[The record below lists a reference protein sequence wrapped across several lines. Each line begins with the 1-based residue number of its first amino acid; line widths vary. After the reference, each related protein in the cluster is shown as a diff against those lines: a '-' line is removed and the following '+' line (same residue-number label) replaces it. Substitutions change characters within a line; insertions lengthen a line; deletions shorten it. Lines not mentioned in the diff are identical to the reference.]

1 MAFVMLIDDET
12 TITDL
17 LKRVL
22 ERMGGH
28 TVLVA
33 NAIDEAR
40 TMLAAIP
47 DSPPDLIVC
56 DGNIH
61 TKNQHDGA
69 DFAVE
74 LQGAGYNVVT
84 FSSYTYKDWGLRS
97 FIKPLPPAG
106 ILEMVEVSLPDS

>member
-1 MAFVMLIDDET
+1 MVIDDEP

-22 ERMGGH
+22 EQMGGH

-33 NAIDEAR
+33 NAIEQAR
-40 TMLAAIP
+40 SMLADIP

-61 TKNQHDGA
+61 TKRDHDGA
-69 DFAVE
+69 AFALD
-74 LQGAGYNVVT
+74 LQLSGYNVVT
-84 FSSYTYKDWGLRS
+84 FSSYSYGNKGLRS
-97 FIKPLPPAG
+97 FIKPLSPEE
-106 ILEMVEVSLPDS
+106 LLQMVEVSLPDS